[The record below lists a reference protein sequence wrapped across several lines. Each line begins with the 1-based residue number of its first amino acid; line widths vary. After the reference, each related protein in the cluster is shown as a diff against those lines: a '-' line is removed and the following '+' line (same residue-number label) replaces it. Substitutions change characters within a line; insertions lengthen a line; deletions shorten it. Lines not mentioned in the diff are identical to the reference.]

1 MAAMVKLILSVFVCQ
16 LAGFIGSL
24 FTRSSLTTWYQTL
37 KKPFF
42 MPPGW
47 LFSPVWITLYLIM
60 GISLFLVWNKKTDKA
75 NLKKTA
81 LLFFLLQLIFNNA
94 WPAVFFGMQNIAL
107 GVIVI
112 LALWLLILITT
123 IKFYQ
128 LSKIAGILFV
138 PYLFWVAF
146 ATALN
151 IAILVL
157 N

>member
-1 MAAMVKLILSVFVCQ
+1 MVVVKLIASIFVCQ

-24 FTRSSLTTWYQTL
+24 FTRPSLATWYQTL
-37 KKPFF
+37 EKPFF
-42 MPPGW
+42 MPPEW

-60 GISLFLVWNKKTDKA
+60 GISLFLVWNKKRDET

-81 LLFFLLQLIFNNA
+81 LLFFLVQLIFNIA
-94 WPAVFFGMQNIAL
+94 WPVVFFGMQNIGL

-112 LALWLLILITT
+112 LILWLLILITT

-128 LSKIAGILFV
+128 LLKIAAILLV
-138 PYLFWVAF
+138 PYLLWVTF
-146 ATALN
+146 ATVLN
-151 IAILVL
+151 IAMLVL